1 MNVPVIGNMVDERF
15 LTHRLR
21 STSLG
26 AMAGAVL
33 AGGLF
38 LYAGFMAAS
47 TVVDRRRKAKAAQA
61 AADHDHE
68 QSGERG
74 EMDDAFHDLFV
85 AERR

>member
-38 LYAGFMAAS
+38 LYHNF
-47 TVVDRRRKAKAAQA
+47 VR
-61 AADHDHE
+61 HE
-68 QSGERG
+68 QRW
-74 EMDDAFHDLFV
+74 DLFAV
-85 AERR
+85 IALMAVVKQACMLYYRLND